1 MYWKLTNRP
10 TDQPLVHHSDARGDS
25 KGGGNGG
32 QYGDEDVQD
41 FAPKLFVF
49 HGLFSFLVVSLDDA
63 FSPQRT
69 RSFTEFSS

>member
-1 MYWKLTNRP
+1 MGGFFFLYVCNLHAGGHT
-10 TDQPLVHHSDARGDS
+10 

-49 HGLFSFLVVSLDDA
+49 HSCLV
-63 FSPQRT
+63 
-69 RSFTEFSS
+69 FTC

>member
-1 MYWKLTNRP
+1 MTFSL
-10 TDQPLVHHSDARGDS
+10 LVHHSDARGDS

-49 HGLFSFLVVSLDDA
+49 HSLFSFLVVSC
-63 FSPQRT
+63 
-69 RSFTEFSS
+69 